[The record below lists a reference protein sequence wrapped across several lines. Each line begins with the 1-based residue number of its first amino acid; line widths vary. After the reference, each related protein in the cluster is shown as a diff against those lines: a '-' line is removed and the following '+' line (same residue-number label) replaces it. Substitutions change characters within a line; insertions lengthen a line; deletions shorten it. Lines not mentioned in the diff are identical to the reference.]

1 MAQVI
6 EILPQDKKNLPI
18 LQSQY
23 DGCWWWGSLHR
34 QGISNHDAAYAE
46 L

>member
-1 MAQVI
+1 MAQVV
-6 EILPQDKKNLPI
+6 EILPQDKKTCLFYKV
-18 LQSQY
+18 SMT
-23 DGCWWWGSLHR
+23 DADDEGSLHR